1 MTKHSGQSDHFV
13 DYYQLLGVTKSA
25 DVTTIKRAYR
35 SQIARHHP
43 DRADGKP
50 DDEVASLLNAA
61 YATLKDHES
70 RQAYDNELME
80 HHQKLWL
87 ADKKRQLTEKI
98 EGFAHRHANKV
109 GQALKSRLSPEF
121 HDQLGVQAGR
131 LAGHAIKHAKQLW
144 HKLAQAQSMDLPD
157 DLPLCAIS
165 LSTAYQGGQI
175 SLWVDGRQLQ
185 TTLPKGIGHGEVIQV
200 IDADRTYRIRIAID
214 TPDVQVR
221 DKDVYYTVRISTT
234 EAMIGTQVQL
244 PPPLSLQLGVP
255 AHAYYPTSV
264 RLSGRGLPSGDGA
277 GDLVVVFELDA

>member
-1 MTKHSGQSDHFV
+1 MTKHSGQSDHFI
-13 DYYQLLGVTKSA
+13 DYYQLLGVPKSA
-25 DVTTIKRAYR
+25 DVATIKRAYR

-43 DRADGKP
+43 DRADGRH
-50 DDEVASLLNAA
+50 DDEMASLLNTA
-61 YATLKDHES
+61 YATLKDADLRQRYDERWLEHQS
-70 RQAYDNELME
+70 RQWLLAKKQQVADTVGTFAKQQVDKLGKVVKSKMPASVQDNI
-80 HHQKLWL
+80 
-87 ADKKRQLTEKI
+87 AS
-98 EGFAHRHANKV
+98 G
-109 GQALKSRLSPEF
+109 
-121 HDQLGVQAGR
+121 AGR
-131 LAGHAIKHAKQLW
+131 IAGQAIKHAKRLW

-244 PPPLSLQLGVP
+244 PPPLSLQLSVP

>member
-1 MTKHSGQSDHFV
+1 M
-13 DYYQLLGVTKSA
+13 
-25 DVTTIKRAYR
+25 
-35 SQIARHHP
+35 
-43 DRADGKP
+43 
-50 DDEVASLLNAA
+50 ASLLNAA

-131 LAGHAIKHAKQLW
+131 LAGHAIRHAKRLW

-255 AHAYYPTSV
+255 AHADYPTSV

>member
-50 DDEVASLLNAA
+50 DDEMASLLNAA
-61 YATLKDHES
+61 YATLKDDES
-70 RQAYDNELME
+70 RQVYDNKLME

-98 EGFAHRHANKV
+98 EGFA
-109 GQALKSRLSPEF
+109 LKSRLSPEL

-255 AHAYYPTSV
+255 AHADYPTSV